1 MALIKGKQLQD
12 TSVNL
17 SKLFGGT
24 TGGGAVSTGNLNLL
38 NGTITASVGNILI
51 NGNPGADNHAVNKA
65 YVDSVATGLDVKKS
79 VTAIYYPATSA
90 SGGTPAI
97 NVQNEINGVAIDDQD
112 MYTTIV
118 NGTPIPTLTLDSVSL
133 TDGDR
138 VLIAIT
144 LAGRQ
149 KVNGIYVYEGNQ
161 LRRTDD
167 ADNQSQ
173 GGEVSG
179 GMFTF
184 VEQGTVYADTGWV
197 LSFPNGA
204 IAETGTAGL
213 WDFANNPTGNAQIT
227 FTQFSAA
234 GVAEAGV
241 GLTRTG
247 TKFSV
252 NYDNSSIGIDGADAL
267 YIKADGVTNAMLVN
281 DFTTFAGDT
290 GSGSIVL
297 GSTFTIA
304 GGTNGID
311 TSYNSGTLTINL
323 DLSELATVGTIADT
337 DFIAIS
343 SSGAVNQKITFAN
356 LKSLIG
362 AASQLAIGVEGG
374 AAASFD
380 LDTDTLNFATGTGL
394 TFTKSASTAGTP
406 DTLTLTLSNN
416 ELKVEVYTGV
426 TGAINAVILA
436 GETTSTVAEVFS
448 VTINGVALKKT
459 SQWYIDA
466 GFELYVHNLPY
477 AVEAT
482 DEFEITYR
490 VY

>member
-1 MALIKGKQLQD
+1 
-12 TSVNL
+12 
-17 SKLFGGT
+17 
-24 TGGGAVSTGNLNLL
+24 
-38 NGTITASVGNILI
+38 
-51 NGNPGADNHAVNKA
+51 
-65 YVDSVATGLDVKKS
+65 
-79 VTAIYYPATSA
+79 
-90 SGGTPAI
+90 
-97 NVQNEINGVAIDDQD
+97 

-252 NYDNSSIGIDGADAL
+252 NYDNSSIGIDAADAL

-356 LKSLIG
+356 LKTLIG
-362 AASQLAIGVEGG
+362 AASQLSISAEG
-374 AAASFD
+374 ATASSLD
-380 LDTDTLNFATGTGL
+380 LDTDTLNFATGQGL
-394 TFTKSASTAGTP
+394 TFTATGGAAPGTTN
-406 DTLTLTLSNN
+406 TLTLTVSNN
-416 ELKVEVYTGV
+416 ALIIQGFTGN
-426 TGAINAVILA
+426 TAAIGATLA
-436 GETTSTVAEVFS
+436 LTTSQATVEVFS
-448 VTINGVALKKT
+448 VTINGVALKYLT
-459 SQWYIDA
+459 NWELDA
-466 GFELYVHNLPY
+466 GTDLTVYGLPY
-477 AVEAT
+477 AIEAS
-482 DEFEITYR
+482 DEIEITYR
-490 VY
+490 VQ